1 MKKAIIDIRD
11 MKRNFQMGNETVHAL
26 KGINLTIR
34 EGEFVTIMGP
44 SGSGKS
50 TLLNI
55 LGCLDRPSSGD
66 YILDGISVKDMSK
79 NDLAHIRNTKI
90 GFIFQSYNLLA
101 RTSAIENVELPLMYN
116 PKVSAKE
123 RRERA
128 IEALISVGLES
139 RLNYLPSELSGGQQ
153 QRVAIAR
160 SLVNQPV
167 ILLAD
172 EATGNLDTKTSY
184 EVMELFQ
191 RLNDQGSTIGF
202 VTHEDDIAQFS
213 KRTVVLKDGHIISD
227 KEVTDRL
234 NAKEQ
239 LAQLRNTNDE

>member
-1 MKKAIIDIRD
+1 MSKPIIHIENL
-11 MKRNFQMGNETVHAL
+11 KREFKMGSEIVQAL
-26 KGINLTIR
+26 KGVNLTIT

-55 LGCLDRPSSGD
+55 LGCLDRPTQGD
-66 YILDGISVKDMSK
+66 YWLDGISIREASK
-79 NDLAHIRNTKI
+79 NDLANVRNTKI

-101 RTSAIENVELPLMYN
+101 RTTAIENVELPLLYN
-116 PKVSAKE
+116 PKISTKE

-128 IEALISVGLES
+128 IEALIKVGLES
-139 RLNYLPSELSGGQQ
+139 RLNHIPSELSGGQQ

-160 SLVNQPV
+160 SLVNDPV

-191 RLNDQGSTIGF
+191 ELNDKGSTIGF

-213 KRTVVLKDGHIISD
+213 KRTVVLKDGNIISD
-227 KEVTDRL
+227 KAVENRFFTTEEL
-234 NAKEQ
+234 AK
-239 LAQLRNTNDE
+239 LKAAKNH